1 MVREY
6 MRRSSYLVSPE
17 RFERLASYD
26 ADIDGTSIR
35 GEIFVARDLATDSIA
50 VTEGSFLVV
59 KAR

>member
-1 MVREY
+1 